1 MKIEIDIPD
10 DIAQQLETFGIT
22 AQQFA
27 EAMTAMLP
35 TIMQMATLHN
45 AGVLSDEQAL
55 KDCAKLGSKVGR
67 AIKDGVPLDEALEG
81 GA

>member
-1 MKIEIDIPD
+1 
-10 DIAQQLETFGIT
+10 
-22 AQQFA
+22 
-27 EAMTAMLP
+27 
-35 TIMQMATLHN
+35 MATLHN

-81 GA
+81 VA